1 MITRPKVLLL
11 DVDGVV
17 FNHRGI
23 IRKVGT
29 RVVDYVAREL
39 KVDTYEAE
47 GINHLLYTN
56 FGHTHIGLNTIYKTL
71 KNPRHFA
78 DFVYSDDMLET
89 VRNIELD
96 GDLLKNSADMSY
108 IAKHCATNDIGLYL
122 FSNAPFAWCEAVLST
137 MNLTGVIDS
146 ENIFSS
152 DHDLFTGAL
161 KPERVVYE
169 NISKYMAHKYRDSCV
184 QLNFVDDSFMN
195 LIPVVGSSGWR
206 PIHFNRDGT
215 SINNRQL
222 TTIDSLY
229 QLQRLI

>member
-29 RVVDYVAREL
+29 RVVEYVAREL
-39 KVDTYEAE
+39 KVDLYEAE

-56 FGHTHIGLNTIYKTL
+56 FGHTHIGLNAVYRSNKT
-71 KNPRHFA
+71 PQQFA
-78 DFVYSDDMLET
+78 DFVYSKDMLES
-89 VRNIELD
+89 VRAIELD

-122 FSNAPFAWCEAVLST
+122 FSNAPASWCAAVVAA
-137 MNLTGVIDS
+137 MNLDNLIDN

-161 KPERVVYE
+161 KPNRVVYE
-169 NISKYMAHKYRDSCV
+169 NIAKYIAHKYRDSSV

-195 LIPVVGSSGWR
+195 LIPILGDHRWR

-222 TTIDSLY
+222 TTIESLY